1 MAQGSSHSIGS
12 RANQTN
18 WLNLPSPTW
27 SERRSGIC
35 LLVGTSGKGLGCS
48 LTLEPVVSFCP
59 LCKNWRTTRLEQQTG
74 HLRSRRS
81 SRCVICPVRR
91 ALSLDVLGCPGYSQL
106 FSSFQALFQARQQ
119 SNSGCGLR
127 HNCHSHFAPAGRGG
141 TRVRTRRSPRSDTGI
156 RRQSASHASPRQ
168 VDLQNGWEFT
178 ELHEVGSVFLVALCG
193 ACPFRHPA
201 CQTAEAPGESTMGA
215 TKYVRL
221 HGPWAQ
227 LF

>member
-1 MAQGSSHSIGS
+1 MH
-12 RANQTN
+12 
-18 WLNLPSPTW
+18 
-27 SERRSGIC
+27 
-35 LLVGTSGKGLGCS
+35 
-48 LTLEPVVSFCP
+48 CP
-59 LCKNWRTTRLEQQTG
+59 WM
-74 HLRSRRS
+74 
-81 SRCVICPVRR
+81 
-91 ALSLDVLGCPGYSQL
+91 SLDVLGIRS
-106 FSSFQALFQARQQ
+106 FSAAFKLCFRPANRATVDVVFGITVTATSLLL
-119 SNSGCGLR
+119 GEVGLVM
-127 HNCHSHFAPAGRGG
+127 
-141 TRVRTRRSPRSDTGI
+141 TRVRTRRSPRPDTGI